1 MFAGYFKGRYLLSS
15 FSAVGRITAMET
27 LGLRKTQSLRNLS
40 GAQERSWIMSSTAN
54 WNRKSVSQL
63 VQQYQSCADL
73 RSSEKSEQGFEDS
86 ETCADSRWRR
96 LDSRETGSLWSNM
109 SRSRSMDFL
118 PQRETTGTRALRA
131 LFESKATLQQDYH
144 SSPRLNCLPSASGK
158 TVRDGPLQDWRSYN
172 TLQKETSVLRTTQVD
187 GRKATNGLPESHNT
201 RSRHTQDNK
210 YNSTLSKGG
219 TSVGQ
224 TRDRISTSSSVKDR
238 LALYLSRTATIDSV
252 EVSKQPEFRGTLRAK
267 SKSKFQAPVKE
278 MCSAC
283 LTPVYPVEKMVVNK
297 LSLHHN
303 CFCCKHCKKKLS
315 THNYSSL
322 HGEFYC
328 TAHYQQLFK
337 RKGNY
342 DEGFGHIQHKDRWL
356 HKKKAT
362 DEPDANT
369 TKMTKKDLR
378 ISVEVSST
386 KESITEHEKKSSA
399 DVKGKLKIKWPPE
412 KNITRV
418 QPTQP
423 TNAPVL
429 KNKMN
434 DAGKRANVGA
444 SERWRNEKSDYRREM
459 INTGGKGNAKTA
471 TLISAEK
478 RVSEKPVSDP
488 TKAGH
493 FQITTPPMVKKDASS
508 SFAKSVPVKHQR
520 PLQTRAI
527 DRSEMSNSPVSD
539 KPKASLNK
547 VRKSVH
553 FAQNVESAL
562 SDKSI
567 PVSSG
572 ENKTFP
578 KSSKAAGEINE
589 VNPHPSSNQPQQ
601 IEENLKMTTCQ
612 NNEVPT
618 TGPNH
623 QDPDVDMESRQ
634 EVAQLDN
641 TSLLEDAKADND
653 SLQCQSHRE
662 VLTLTEDDSR
672 QREPSETPDVVS
684 TDQVNKYES
693 EDLSDPQTPTGQ
705 VIVEVSPEI
714 NENQLKTSSN
724 NDRETNGNQK
734 KPLPR
739 VNSKTKLASWP
750 KGRSPLTKLFTSTGN
765 DKATRVEA
773 KDAKK
778 TDVKSS
784 GGLFGRLFHSSS
796 DTTKAPANQEKN
808 KVEPVG
814 EKLVEA
820 QVVKAHENQK
830 ESIPEVLPLEPDAEN
845 QINLQLSEAST
856 EPVNSPNQSIK
867 EASEDLTAPE
877 ETHENPADQES
888 ELQISVAK
896 EPSAREPEIE
906 PEVPPSDMH
915 LLNQMPE
922 ESVTELNAKD
932 SGDGDSSQPVFND
945 NFGDTFSLAQEV
957 EAPVQKNTDTCSP
970 NSNIQPDAP
979 DVMGGNLISEAL
991 FSPSNENP
999 PEPTN
1004 FYDSSD
1010 SSGFTGSSFPT
1021 TSAETAGAFSLV
1033 QDVEAPVQK
1042 NTDTCSPNSNIQP
1055 DAPDVMGGNLV
1066 SEALFNP
1073 SNENPPEPTNFY
1085 DSSDSSGFTDSSF
1098 LTTSAETAGPF
1109 SLAQDVEA
1117 PVQKNTDTCSPNS
1130 NIQPD
1135 APDVMGGNLISEALF
1150 SPSNENPP
1158 EPTNFYDSSDS
1169 SGFTGSS
1176 FPTTSAETAGAFHD
1190 DFSLI
1195 ETQSL
1200 AAENNA
1206 MTDPPTLHDSV
1217 SVKQD
1222 DNADPFSAVSQ
1233 TSEQIAELDIFSSN
1247 DFFSQPVLFDV
1258 PEQKAAG
1265 GSANQFSAFPDDI
1278 FGVSHSSD
1286 SADMF
1291 PMQSSN
1297 SNISNSF
1304 DDLLGSDASSTVA
1317 PTPQIDPFAG
1327 DIFAS
1332 DGLLFSVSE
1341 QSNANVMGD
1350 SLLVTESNNTE
1361 QKSESSSWMDDLLG

>member
-1 MFAGYFKGRYLLSS
+1 
-15 FSAVGRITAMET
+15 
-27 LGLRKTQSLRNLS
+27 
-40 GAQERSWIMSSTAN
+40 
-54 WNRKSVSQL
+54 
-63 VQQYQSCADL
+63 
-73 RSSEKSEQGFEDS
+73 
-86 ETCADSRWRR
+86 
-96 LDSRETGSLWSNM
+96 
-109 SRSRSMDFL
+109 
-118 PQRETTGTRALRA
+118 
-131 LFESKATLQQDYH
+131 
-144 SSPRLNCLPSASGK
+144 
-158 TVRDGPLQDWRSYN
+158 
-172 TLQKETSVLRTTQVD
+172 
-187 GRKATNGLPESHNT
+187 
-201 RSRHTQDNK
+201 
-210 YNSTLSKGG
+210 
-219 TSVGQ
+219 
-224 TRDRISTSSSVKDR
+224 
-238 LALYLSRTATIDSV
+238 
-252 EVSKQPEFRGTLRAK
+252 
-267 SKSKFQAPVKE
+267 

-356 HKKKAT
+356 HKNKAT
-362 DEPDANT
+362 DEPDAKTT

-434 DAGKRANVGA
+434 DAGKHANVGA

-478 RVSEKPVSDP
+478 RVSEKPVSVKDP

-527 DRSEMSNSPVSD
+527 DRSEISNSPVSD

-578 KSSKAAGEINE
+578 KSSKAAGEIND

-601 IEENLKMTTCQ
+601 IEENPKMTTCQ

-662 VLTLTEDDSR
+662 VLTLAEDDSR

-705 VIVEVSPEI
+705 VIVEEVSPEI
-714 NENQLKTSSN
+714 NENQLKTTSSN

-820 QVVKAHENQK
+820 QVVKAHDNQK

-845 QINLQLSEAST
+845 QINVQLSEAST

-896 EPSAREPEIE
+896 EPSAREPEIQ
-906 PEVPPSDMH
+906 PEVPLSDKH
-915 LLNQMPE
+915 LMNQMPE
-922 ESVTELNAKD
+922 ESVTELTAKD

-957 EAPVQKNTDTCSP
+957 K
-970 NSNIQPDAP
+970 
-979 DVMGGNLISEAL
+979 
-991 FSPSNENP
+991 
-999 PEPTN
+999 
-1004 FYDSSD
+1004 
-1010 SSGFTGSSFPT
+1010 
-1021 TSAETAGAFSLV
+1021 
-1033 QDVEAPVQK
+1033 
-1042 NTDTCSPNSNIQP
+1042 
-1055 DAPDVMGGNLV
+1055 
-1066 SEALFNP
+1066 
-1073 SNENPPEPTNFY
+1073 
-1085 DSSDSSGFTDSSF
+1085 
-1098 LTTSAETAGPF
+1098 
-1109 SLAQDVEA
+1109 A

-1195 ETQSL
+1195 VTQSL
-1200 AAENNA
+1200 PAENNA

-1222 DNADPFSAVSQ
+1222 DNADPFSAVNQ
-1233 TSEQIAELDIFSSN
+1233 TSGQIAELDIFSSN

-1286 SADMF
+1286 IADMF

-1297 SNISNSF
+1297 PNISNAF